1 MVTSALVVTALPDH
15 RQQVLAALKD
25 QPHVTVGEPFGDCV
39 PVVLETATAQA
50 GEAMVE
56 RIEGLDGVALVAVV
70 RIDFPEE
77 PDGSA

>member
-1 MVTSALVVTALPDH
+1 MVTSALVVTALPD
-15 RQQVLAALKD
+15 RRKAVLFALTEE
-25 QPHVTVGEPFGDCV
+25 PGVTVGEPFGDCV

-50 GEAMVE
+50 GETMVE
-56 RIEGLDGVALVAVV
+56 RLEQLDGVALVAVV

>member
-1 MVTSALVVTALPDH
+1 MVTSALVVTAFPER
-15 RQQVLAALKD
+15 RQEVVVALGV
-25 QPHVTVGEPFGDCV
+25 QPGVTVGEPFGDCV
-39 PVVLETATAQA
+39 PVVLEAATAQG

-56 RIEGLDGVALVAVV
+56 RIEQLDGVALVSVV